1 MDSAEQAALLAP
13 HDARRMYIC
22 LQRLATTP
30 GYMGGAGSRWDCM
43 VILRC
48 TLISDD
54 SKVSSA
60 ILLRHSPLS
69 SWLDFDVGAHT
80 HSM

>member
-1 MDSAEQAALLAP
+1 MSAKASNDTWLYG
-13 HDARRMYIC
+13 RG
-22 LQRLATTP
+22 RLK
-30 GYMGGAGSRWDCM
+30 MGL

>member
-1 MDSAEQAALLAP
+1 MSAKASNDTWLYGKGWLKMAL
-13 HDARRMYIC
+13 
-22 LQRLATTP
+22 
-30 GYMGGAGSRWDCM
+30 

-60 ILLRHSPLS
+60 ILLRHSSLS